1 MKKRIFSWLSREFVE
16 LSAEARPAALVEEET
31 SSLFRG
37 FEQELKTHGLS
48 LENTVRTRLW
58 GRDRDARNLGTAAR
72 SKILIGHAKAA
83 SSSYVSRN
91 RFDSDAKVAV
101 DMLAMKPSQSD
112 AERRPVEFQPPR
124 NYLCYLRYD
133 SRVFLSGYTS
143 DKETL
148 DDQVPQVVS
157 AVAGGL
163 TVAGTGWDK
172 LVKVSLFL
180 HRSHKLETLKNLL
193 GKGPAF
199 PSSCQI
205 EFGFVDGYAGEK
217 SQLEVEATA
226 LMNGNKAR

>member
-1 MKKRIFSWLSREFVE
+1 MQKRIFSWLGRECVE
-16 LSAEARPAALVEEET
+16 LSAAARPTASVEEET
-31 SSLFRG
+31 NSLFRS
-37 FEQELKTHGLS
+37 FEQELKADGLS

-58 GRDRDARNLGTAAR
+58 GRDREARNLGTAAR
-72 SKILIGHAKAA
+72 SKILTAGTKAA
-83 SSSYVSRN
+83 SSSYVSPR

-101 DMLAMKPSQSD
+101 DLLAMKPSRAD

-133 SRVFLSGYTS
+133 SLAFLSGYTS
-143 DKETL
+143 AAEAL
-148 DDQVPQVVS
+148 EDQVPQVIN

-163 TVAGTGWDK
+163 TVAGTRWDK

-180 HRSHKLETLKNLL
+180 HRSQKLETLKNLL

-199 PSSCQI
+199 PANCQI

-217 SQLEVEATA
+217 SLLEVESTA
-226 LMNGNKAR
+226 AVS